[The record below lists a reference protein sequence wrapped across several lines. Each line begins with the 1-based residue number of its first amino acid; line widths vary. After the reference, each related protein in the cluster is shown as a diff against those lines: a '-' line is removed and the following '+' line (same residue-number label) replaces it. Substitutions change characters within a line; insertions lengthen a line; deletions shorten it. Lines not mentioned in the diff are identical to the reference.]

1 MAKSILYETKH
12 KINDFITIK
21 VPMIKDIIEDEDNY
35 FSNIALMVATPYD
48 MMVQLDDIK
57 IDFAQI
63 DEWDLFLLLFN
74 ELKTRD
80 LSLIFDELDLNDF
93 VMAEEITSDNKSG
106 NIVLVNPKT
115 DAKINR
121 AVHEQICQYLRK
133 TLQLQKNDK
142 KPANEEARKF
152 LIERTRTKLKRRKKQ
167 HFESQIEKYIVALV
181 NTSEFPYTYESVLG
195 LTINQFYASLHQI
208 IKKIKYDK
216 LMIGCYAGTV
226 NMKELD
232 QNELN
237 WISN

>member
-1 MAKSILYETKH
+1 MGKSTLYETNH
-12 KINDFITIK
+12 KINDYITIR
-21 VPMIKDIIEDEDNY
+21 VPTIKEIIENEDDY
-35 FSNIALMVATPYD
+35 YGNIALIIATPYD
-48 MMVQLDDIK
+48 MMVQLDDMN
-57 IDFAQI
+57 IDFTKI
-63 DEWDLFLLLFN
+63 NDWDLFVLLFN
-74 ELKTRD
+74 ELRTRD
-80 LSLIFDELDLNDF
+80 LSLIFDGLDLRDF
-93 VMAEEITSDNKSG
+93 VTAEKKQNG

-115 DAKINR
+115 GVEIDR
-121 AVHEQICQYLRK
+121 VVHDQICRYLRS
-133 TLQLQKNDK
+133 TLRLQKNEK

-152 LIERTRTKLKRRKKQ
+152 LIERTRTKLKRRRKQ
-167 HFESQIEKYIVALV
+167 LVESQIEKYIVALV

-208 IKKIKYDK
+208 VKKIKYDK

>member
-106 NIVLVNPKT
+106 NMVLVNPKT

-167 HFESQIEKYIVALV
+167 HLESQIEKYIVALV